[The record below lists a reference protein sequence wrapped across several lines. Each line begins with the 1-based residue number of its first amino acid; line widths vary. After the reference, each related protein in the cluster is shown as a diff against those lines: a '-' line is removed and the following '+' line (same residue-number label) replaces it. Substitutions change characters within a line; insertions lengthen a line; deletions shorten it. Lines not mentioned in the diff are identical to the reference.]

1 MLNIGIVTRLIY
13 LLKGTPLSRAKDHNK
28 RDAVAMIPIAA
39 AAMRTRINAVMA
51 VEPPILLVAC
61 TNISMKGNPVGLVKA
76 LLISPRQNR
85 RAIYRF
91 VRRFRRRIATS

>member
-1 MLNIGIVTRLIY
+1 MLNISIITRLIY

-39 AAMRTRINAVMA
+39 AAMRIRINAVMA
-51 VEPPILLVAC
+51 VEPALLLVAC
-61 TNISMKGNPVGLVKA
+61 TNISMKGNPVGLLKA

-85 RAIYRF
+85 RAIYCF
-91 VRRFRRRIATS
+91 D